1 MPTGCF
7 VGIDRC
13 HYRLLAY
20 PPFHFIIHLFF
31 HSWDWR
37 TNKVQATGKIVRVG
51 DLHGV
56 LEWID
61 LTAPT
66 NRISIPYLCS
76 KRFSLIY
83 FFEQVQSCGEEPEH
97 PNIGSPFQLR
107 ASSYKVVPFFPQ
119 AQSAFRRCTVSRDA
133 IYMKSPARLP
143 LLYPPF

>member
-107 ASSYKVVPFFPQ
+107 ASSSGQIIFFLSVAAVTKLSLSFPRPKAPSGVVLYHVM
-119 AQSAFRRCTVSRDA
+119 QS
-133 IYMKSPARLP
+133 I
-143 LLYPPF
+143 